1 MVLERLTLSTMP
13 IAVVPHWS
21 SSTMVPVS
29 TALTFR
35 SSTVALT
42 IREEV
47 SEIVTT
53 VVLAAISS
61 PGFMV
66 NPMTLPAMEATAE
79 QFARFFSAVSRV
91 FCASSRLCWAE

>member
-13 IAVVPHWS
+13 MAIVPHWS
-21 SSTMVPVS
+21 SSTMVPTW

-42 IREEV
+42 MREEV
-47 SEIVTT
+47 SEMVTT
-53 VVLAAISS
+53 EVLAAISS

-66 NPMTLPAMEATAE
+66 RPMTFPEMEATAE
-79 QFARFFSAVSRV
+79 QFARFFSAVSSSFR
-91 FCASSRLCWAE
+91 ASSRLCWAE